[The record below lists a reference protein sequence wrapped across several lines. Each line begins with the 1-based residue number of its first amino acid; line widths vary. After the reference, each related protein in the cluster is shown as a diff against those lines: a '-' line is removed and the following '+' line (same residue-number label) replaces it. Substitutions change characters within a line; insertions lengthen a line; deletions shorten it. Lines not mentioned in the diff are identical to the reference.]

1 MPAPKEVIKLIEN
14 FERNLDAYRSGKYN
28 ETQVRRD
35 FIDPLFKA
43 LGWDMDNS
51 AGYAEAYRDVI
62 HEDAIKIGT
71 STKAPDYSFR
81 VGGQRKFF
89 LEAKKPS
96 VNVKEDVEPAF
107 QLRRYAWSA
116 KLPLSIVTDFE
127 EFAIYDCRAKPDKG
141 DKASKARLFY
151 CTFHD
156 YADKWDEIAAI
167 FSKEAV
173 LKGSFDKYAST
184 SKGKRGTT
192 EVDSAFLEEIEG
204 WRDLLARNI
213 ALRNTNPVGAGPARD
228 MTIDRGQ
235 GPLLRD
241 QGSALSQR
249 ELNFAVQQTIDRII
263 FLRIC
268 EDRGIEPYGRLMALQ
283 NGVNVYGR
291 LREMFRDAD
300 DRYNSGLFH
309 FKREKGRA
317 EAPDELTLNLEIDD
331 KPLKEIFKNLY
342 YPDCPYEFSVLGAD
356 ILGSVYEQ
364 FLGKVIRLT
373 AGNRAVVEDKPEVK
387 KAGGV
392 FYTPAYIVQYIVA
405 HTVGKLL
412 EGKTPKQAAGIAILD
427 PACGSGSFLIGAY
440 QYLLDWY
447 LARYVAEGAEKHSK
461 GKDARLRHSTS
472 GEWRLTTAEKKRIL
486 LEHIYGVDIDAQA
499 VEVTKLSLLLKV
511 LEGESD
517 QTLTSQMKLFHER
530 VLPDLEHNIQCGN
543 SLIGPDFY
551 DSQLDLDDETTQRIN
566 VFDWQAAFPQVF
578 NSDVGAPPGR
588 DSVHKRDSRAG
599 HAPTTT
605 HSPSGGFDV
614 VIGNPPYVR
623 QETLGAEFKHY
634 ARQHYTAYAGTADL
648 YVYFIEQSHRLLRKG
663 GCYGVICSNKFMRSN
678 YGKPLR
684 DYLATQTTLDR
695 IVDFGE
701 LPVFQNAATF
711 PAIILTRNTRTK
723 RQQFDYAPIKRLDFG
738 SLDDEVAAT
747 ARSLDDRAL
756 AGENWTLADSGELDV
771 LEKMRRAGMPLGEY
785 ANSEI
790 YRGVLTGLNEAFVID
805 GDTRAALI
813 RRDKKC
819 AALIKPF
826 VVGDHVRKYH
836 IRPSDSWL
844 ILLPKGWT
852 RAQMQQAS
860 PSETQAWAWL
870 TARYSSLAEWLQPFA
885 DKARKR
891 TDQGD
896 YWWELRACD
905 YYDKFEQ
912 PKIIYPEIAM
922 ASRFA
927 FDGTAVVTNKT
938 AFIIP
943 RADKYLLGVLNSK
956 LAWLFFKR
964 VCSVLGDA
972 DKRGRLTMQTIYVRQ
987 LPIRVI
993 NQKNKQDRAAHDD
1006 IVKLVEKMLAL
1017 HQQLAAAK
1025 TPQDTTLLQ
1034 RQIVATDKQ
1043 IDQLVYALYGL
1054 TEEEIALVEGA

>member
-156 YADKWDEIAAI
+156 YADKWDEIAAT

-364 FLGKVIRLT
+364 FLGKVIPLT

-392 FYTPAYIVQYIVA
+392 FYTPAYIVQYIVE

-412 EGKTPKQAAGIAILD
+412 EGKTPKQVKGMSILD

-530 VLPDLEHNIQCGN
+530 VLPDLDRNIQCGN

-551 DSQLDLDDETTQRIN
+551 DSQLELDDETTQRIN
-566 VFDWQAAFPQVF
+566 VFDWQAAFPQIF
-578 NSDVGAPPGR
+578 KA
-588 DSVHKRDSRAG
+588 
-599 HAPTTT
+599 
-605 HSPSGGFDV
+605 GGFDV

-623 QETLGAEFKHY
+623 PHNIEDDIKTYFWSHYGTFVGKSDLYCCFIEKAISLLKKGGKFGNIISNGWLRLDSFEALRKQILAQTSVEKIVDFTDYVFANATVKTCILLLGKGKTKANTIEVATCK
-634 ARQHYTAYAGTADL
+634 AGTPWQEAPFK
-648 YVYFIEQSHRLLRKG
+648 VIEQSKFDHTYKCIFDISMVPELEAVKDKMRSFGKPLGEQFDLAFGLKTGDDSRFLTYSPSTDEDKRLLRGEDVHRYSYQFKG
-663 GCYGVICSNKFMRSN
+663 EYVHYVPKEMTSHRS
-678 YGKPLR
+678 
-684 DYLATQTTLDR
+684 
-695 IVDFGE
+695 
-701 LPVFQNAATF
+701 
-711 PAIILTRNTRTK
+711 
-723 RQQFDYAPIKRLDFG
+723 
-738 SLDDEVAAT
+738 T
-747 ARSLDDRAL
+747 ARP
-756 AGENWTLADSGELDV
+756 G
-771 LEKMRRAGMPLGEY
+771 
-785 ANSEI
+785 NSE
-790 YRGVLTGLNEAFVID
+790 R
-805 GDTRAALI
+805 
-813 RRDKKC
+813 
-819 AALIKPF
+819 
-826 VVGDHVRKYH
+826 
-836 IRPSDSWL
+836 
-844 ILLPKGWT
+844 
-852 RAQMQQAS
+852 
-860 PSETQAWAWL
+860 
-870 TARYSSLAEWLQPFA
+870 
-885 DKARKR
+885 
-891 TDQGD
+891 
-896 YWWELRACD
+896 
-905 YYDKFEQ
+905 FEQ
-912 PKIIYPEIAM
+912 PKVLIRDTGGALEGT
-922 ASRFA
+922 
-927 FDGTAVVTNKT
+927 FDDDHFYVKDVLVVLDAEKQEKPLKHLMG
-938 AFIIP
+938 I
-943 RADKYLLGVLNSK
+943 LNSK
-956 LAWLFFKR
+956 LMR
-964 VCSVLGDA
+964 VYYETSFPTLHVQRDELA
-972 DKRGRLTMQTIYVRQ
+972 S
-987 LPIRVI
+987 LPVI
-993 NQKNKQDRAAHDD
+993 ALNNHPSSAS
-1006 IVKLVEKMLAL
+1006 IVALVEKMLAL